1 MVMPKP
7 EDGLLT
13 KVRRFLSGLRRSD
26 GGGGGVMR
34 WASTTTVIPDSFR
47 DPSSTRLAALMLQTD
62 LEKER

>member
-1 MVMPKP
+1 M
-7 EDGLLT
+7 D
-13 KVRRFLSGLRRSD
+13 SGLRRSD